1 MLYLKN
7 IFILYEFNVIV
18 IEFFIKIENAYFGR
32 RSVVRVY
39 PHGGAVPFPL
49 LRLPSHGA
57 FFSATQVNPLHKK

>member
-32 RSVVRVY
+32 RSVVRGVVSS
-39 PHGGAVPFPL
+39 GRRTGKLSFQCKA
-49 LRLPSHGA
+49 
-57 FFSATQVNPLHKK
+57 N